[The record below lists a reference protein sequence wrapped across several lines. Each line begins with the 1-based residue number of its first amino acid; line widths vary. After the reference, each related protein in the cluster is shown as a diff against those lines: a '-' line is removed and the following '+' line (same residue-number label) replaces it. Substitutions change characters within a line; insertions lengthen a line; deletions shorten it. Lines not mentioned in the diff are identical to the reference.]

1 MENIKKVV
9 EEYKE
14 QNGNANLTTKDLL
27 FYIITRIDKIEEI
40 QYNNKAKVYRIDGT
54 LSIICVLVA
63 GIIIKM
69 LCF

>member
-1 MENIKKVV
+1 MDDIKKVV

-27 FYIITRIDKIEEI
+27 FYIIARIDKIEEI

-63 GIIIKM
+63 GIVIKM